1 MKKDVN
7 YKILFLVIIFTV
19 SCLQLSAKNKLRVA
33 TRNLEPFSFESL
45 NERTGYSVDLWNE
58 ICDNLNIDYEWVI
71 VNSGDEIIEAVKN
84 GKADIGVG
92 ACSVTFDRE
101 KSVDFTHPFYES
113 GLQILVN
120 KNDSGSS
127 SFIDILKNIFTFDVL
142 VLLIVLLVI
151 IFIVSNLIWFFER
164 KVNSEQWPKEYKSGI
179 FESIWFTLTT
189 MVVGGT
195 DNKGPIGMGG
205 RIVSLFWMLLSTIFI
220 SFITA
225 TITTTMTINQLN
237 SKIKGPEDLPG
248 LKVATITGSSTV
260 EWLRK
265 KEIQTVSFKNLSGC
279 LKEMQ
284 KNKVDAVVYDAPILQ
299 FEISKQGNDKVQLVG
314 PVFNRQYY
322 AFPVKEN
329 DKITRDINE
338 ILLKLYEND
347 YIPDLKRKYFDD
359 RY

>member
-1 MKKDVN
+1 MA
-7 YKILFLVIIFTV
+7 IIFTV
-19 SCLQLSAKNKLRVA
+19 SCLELFAKDTLRVA
-33 TRNLEPFSFESL
+33 SRNLEPFSYESF
-45 NERTGYSVDLWNE
+45 NERKGYSVDLWNE
-58 ICDNLNIDYEWVI
+58 ICDQLNIEYEWVI
-71 VNSGDEIIEAVKN
+71 VNSGDEIIDAVKN

-101 KSVDFTHPFYES
+101 KTVDFTHPFYES

-120 KNDSGSS
+120 KNDNGSS
-127 SFIDILKNIFTFDVL
+127 SFTEILKNIFSINVL
-142 VLLIVLLVI
+142 ILFIVLLVI

-164 KVNSEQWPKEYKSGI
+164 KINSEQWPKEYKSGI

-205 RIVSLFWMLLSTIFI
+205 RIVSLFWMIISTIFI

-225 TITTTMTINQLN
+225 SITTTMTINQLN

-265 KEIQTVSFKNLSGC
+265 KEIQTITFKNLTEC
-279 LKEMQ
+279 IKEMQ
-284 KNKVDAVVYDAPILQ
+284 KNKVDAIVYDAPILQ
-299 FEISKQGNDKVQLVG
+299 FEISKQRNDKVQLVG

-329 DKITRDINE
+329 DKIIKDINE
-338 ILLKLYEND
+338 ILMKLYENEN
-347 YIPDLKRKYFDD
+347 ISDLKRKYFDD
-359 RY
+359 PY